1 MTAPEILVP
10 RGAVYERL
18 GIKRPGLV
26 KTRTINIP
34 KLKAFG
40 HVWLRRDRLLAAMR
54 AEFEATEDPILEK
67 FMRVLEEGT
76 A

>member
-1 MTAPEILVP
+1 MMTQELVLP
-10 RGAVYERL
+10 TGAIYERL
-18 GIKRPGLV
+18 GLKRGGLV

-34 KLKAFG
+34 RLRFAG
-40 HVWLRRDRLLAAMR
+40 QVWLRRDKLLEAMK
-54 AEFEATEDPILEK
+54 AEYEATEDPILAK